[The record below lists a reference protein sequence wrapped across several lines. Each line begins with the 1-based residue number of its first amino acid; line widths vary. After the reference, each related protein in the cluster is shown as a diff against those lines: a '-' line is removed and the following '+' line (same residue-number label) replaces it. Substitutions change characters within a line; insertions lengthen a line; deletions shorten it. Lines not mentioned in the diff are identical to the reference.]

1 MITAV
6 YKKGYGSEGCYTK
19 SRISMFLGGKIT
31 EREFIYFNV
40 IALFFKELKINAA
53 TVSDLTGQL
62 TPFDYDLRSTP
73 SNTAFLLNPKSHKGQ
88 RKGRPCWCTKQ

>member
-1 MITAV
+1 MV
-6 YKKGYGSEGCYTK
+6 VKGVIPNLELVCFWGE
-19 SRISMFLGGKIT
+19 KIT

-62 TPFDYDLRSTP
+62 TPFDNDLRSTP